1 MFLRELFEAPKTA
14 VFAFGRMNPPTIGH
28 AKLADVVKSQQ
39 GDPFLFLSQTQKPKT
54 DPLPFPEKMYFASKS
69 FPGVEIGDPKVKT
82 IIQAMQNLEAKGYT
96 DIVYVAGSDR
106 VDSFT
111 KLLNDYNGKDYKF
124 NSINIVSAGERDPD
138 AEGAEGMSASKMRAA
153 AQEGDYNSFK
163 KGVASPMFALS
174 MYDQVRK
181 GMGIATEGDGRK
193 KGIHGKG
200 HPMRKKQQAAIHANE
215 SSSNLEQDLIDM
227 YKGDGEAGLAMYMVD
242 YLKFTEKEVSQAFKK
257 AGGDIY
263 KMISNVASMK
273 NEGDL
278 IPNPKS
284 STLAKSDTAYDF
296 IKLGTHLANTDTM
309 DPDDVNPSEPD
320 VMIVPFSPE
329 EDEIIKVA
337 LKKMGYKTQDAG
349 GNKDAH
355 YDENFADG
363 KKPGRK
369 GLAKRSGVDTK
380 ASVSSLR
387 KTAKGSSG
395 EKQRMAHW
403 MANMKAGKAKAK

>member
-1 MFLRELFEAPKTA
+1 
-14 VFAFGRMNPPTIGH
+14 
-28 AKLADVVKSQQ
+28 
-39 GDPFLFLSQTQKPKT
+39 
-54 DPLPFPEKMYFASKS
+54 
-69 FPGVEIGDPKVKT
+69 
-82 IIQAMQNLEAKGYT
+82 
-96 DIVYVAGSDR
+96 
-106 VDSFT
+106 
-111 KLLNDYNGKDYKF
+111 
-124 NSINIVSAGERDPD
+124 
-138 AEGAEGMSASKMRAA
+138 
-153 AQEGDYNSFK
+153 
-163 KGVASPMFALS
+163 
-174 MYDQVRK
+174 
-181 GMGIATEGDGRK
+181 
-193 KGIHGKG
+193 
-200 HPMRKKQQAAIHANE
+200 MRKKQQAAIHANE

-284 STLAKSDTAYDF
+284 STLAKSDTSYDF

>member
-124 NSINIVSAGERDPD
+124 NSIKIVSAGERDPD

-181 GMGIATEGDGRK
+181 GMGIATEDESLDEWAVPALRGVMAVGKIGKFFWNNKWAIGFLTATWKVYPWVRDAVKWANRFLDHPVTQALGRYGLPAV
-193 KGIHGKG
+193 GIAVALYGGTKLY
-200 HPMRKKQQAAIHANE
+200 NE
-215 SSSNLEQDLIDM
+215 LIKTKNEKELEKVLIQFEPDKNELEDLIAEFEKLTKEEQPVKEADVVVDKSSLVPYIKNLIMDYLDKEQDVEKLSKLLKMMVGREIKTRGGKRYTITREDIS
-227 YKGDGEAGLAMYMVD
+227 LA
-242 YLKFTEKEVSQAFKK
+242 LQ
-257 AGGDIY
+257 
-263 KMISNVASMK
+263 K
-273 NEGDL
+273 NG
-278 IPNPKS
+278 
-284 STLAKSDTAYDF
+284 
-296 IKLGTHLANTDTM
+296 
-309 DPDDVNPSEPD
+309 
-320 VMIVPFSPE
+320 
-329 EDEIIKVA
+329 
-337 LKKMGYKTQDAG
+337 
-349 GNKDAH
+349 
-355 YDENFADG
+355 
-363 KKPGRK
+363 
-369 GLAKRSGVDTK
+369 
-380 ASVSSLR
+380 
-387 KTAKGSSG
+387 
-395 EKQRMAHW
+395 
-403 MANMKAGKAKAK
+403 

>member
-124 NSINIVSAGERDPD
+124 NSIKIVSAGERDPD

-181 GMGIATEGDGRK
+181 GMGIATEDESLDEWAVPALRGVMAVGKIGKFFWNNKWAIGFLTATWKVYPWIRDAAKWANRFLDHPVTQALGRYGLPAV
-193 KGIHGKG
+193 GIAVALYGGTKLY
-200 HPMRKKQQAAIHANE
+200 NE
-215 SSSNLEQDLIDM
+215 LIKTKNEKELEKVLIQFEPDKNELEDLIAEFEKLTKEEQPVKEADVVVDKSSLVPYIKNLIMAYLDKEQDVEKLSKLLKMMVGREIKSRGGKRYTITHEDIS
-227 YKGDGEAGLAMYMVD
+227 LA
-242 YLKFTEKEVSQAFKK
+242 L
-257 AGGDIY
+257 
-263 KMISNVASMK
+263 
-273 NEGDL
+273 
-278 IPNPKS
+278 
-284 STLAKSDTAYDF
+284 
-296 IKLGTHLANTDTM
+296 
-309 DPDDVNPSEPD
+309 
-320 VMIVPFSPE
+320 
-329 EDEIIKVA
+329 
-337 LKKMGYKTQDAG
+337 
-349 GNKDAH
+349 
-355 YDENFADG
+355 
-363 KKPGRK
+363 
-369 GLAKRSGVDTK
+369 TK
-380 ASVSSLR
+380 
-387 KTAKGSSG
+387 
-395 EKQRMAHW
+395 
-403 MANMKAGKAKAK
+403 

>member
-181 GMGIATEGDGRK
+181 GMGIATEDESLDEWAVPALRGVMAVGKIGKFFWNNKWAIGFLTATWKVYPWVRDAVKWANRFLDHPVTQALGRYGLPAVGIAVALYGGTKLYNELIKTKDEKELEKVLTQFEVDRDELNKLEDMLISAMKEGDGRK

-200 HPMRKKQQAAIHANE
+200 HPMRKKQQAAIHAGE
-215 SSSNLEQDLIDM
+215 STKKNDTLSIKEQL
-227 YKGDGEAGLAMYMVD
+227 
-242 YLKFTEKEVSQAFKK
+242 
-257 AGGDIY
+257 
-263 KMISNVASMK
+263 
-273 NEGDL
+273 
-278 IPNPKS
+278 
-284 STLAKSDTAYDF
+284 
-296 IKLGTHLANTDTM
+296 
-309 DPDDVNPSEPD
+309 
-320 VMIVPFSPE
+320 
-329 EDEIIKVA
+329 
-337 LKKMGYKTQDAG
+337 
-349 GNKDAH
+349 
-355 YDENFADG
+355 
-363 KKPGRK
+363 
-369 GLAKRSGVDTK
+369 
-380 ASVSSLR
+380 
-387 KTAKGSSG
+387 
-395 EKQRMAHW
+395 
-403 MANMKAGKAKAK
+403 MKALNDYK